1 VAGLNACYMLMAFIY
16 LRMELLWRSN
26 PIGEVCKD
34 LPFFKEFDDK
44 KYIKKINSA
53 S

>member
-1 VAGLNACYMLMAFIY
+1 MLMAFIY

-34 LPFFKEFDDK
+34 LPFFKEFADK
-44 KYIKKINSA
+44 KIYTKIESA